1 MSDTKASSA
10 QEALSEQSTLD
21 MLKRERKA
29 NDAWHK
35 LARNKM
41 AVVGLVIVAFMV
53 ILAVFAP
60 LLAPQ
65 NPDAIDVTKSFLKP
79 GAEGHILGTDAYGR
93 DLLSRIIYGA
103 RISIFVA
110 VGGSILGAIVG
121 ILLGLVAGYFGGV
134 VDSVIMR
141 IMDGMMAFP
150 FILLALILMT
160 ILGTGTINVILA
172 IGVSNV
178 PSFARVV
185 RGQVHIVKNSE
196 YCNAE
201 RVLGASGSRI
211 LFRHI
216 LMNSISPII
225 VYFTLN
231 VASAIISEA
240 ALSFLGMGITAP
252 TPSWGNILSEG
263 KEALRTAPHIAT
275 VSGMFILVTVVG
287 FNLLGDGVRDVLD
300 PKQKR

>member
-79 GAEGHILGTDAYGR
+79 GAEGHVLGTDAYGR

-150 FILLALILMT
+150 FILLSLILMT
-160 ILGTGTINVILA
+160 ILGQGTVNVIIA
-172 IGVSNV
+172 IGVANV
-178 PSFARVV
+178 PNFARVV
-185 RGQVHIVKNSE
+185 RGQVHVVKNEE

-201 RVLGASGSRI
+201 RVIGASPARI
-211 LFRHI
+211 LFKHI
-216 LMNSISPII
+216 FANAMSPVI

-231 VASAIISEA
+231 IASAIISEA
-240 ALSFLGMGITAP
+240 ALSFLGLGIQPPTA
-252 TPSWGNILSEG
+252 SWGSILSEG
-263 KEALRTAPHIAT
+263 KSCLQGAPHIAT
-275 VSGMFILVTVVG
+275 ISGMFILVTVLG
-287 FNLLGDGVRDVLD
+287 FNLFGDGIRDVLD